1 MLNGCQRLE
10 RKEFILWLLVEEIGV
25 FLDKGHG
32 ESRFQFFIK
41 KMVMRFCLT
50 KRLLIISK
58 NFLVNMEQIFGG
70 IGMLRIFCQ
79 KITQKNRIYGKKEQ
93 IQWMSGLIQ
102 DLAGPQYVN

>member
-32 ESRFQFFIK
+32 ESLSQFFIK
-41 KMVMRFCLT
+41 NGNDI
-50 KRLLIISK
+50 LLNKEITNHIQEL
-58 NFLVNMEQIFGG
+58 LVNMEQIFGG
-70 IGMLRIFCQ
+70 IGTLRIFCQ
-79 KITQKNRIYGKKEQ
+79 KIIQKNLIFGKKEQ
-93 IQWMSGLIQ
+93 IQWMFGSIL